1 MLIPHKALIVVADGT
16 RARFFRNMGRETKI
30 QLSAEGELKPAHL
43 LNEGPARK
51 RPKESSH
58 QEMDEATFAK
68 QVAQELYR
76 RVQSRDFE
84 ALILIA
90 DPQTLGEIRPSL
102 HKEVQSRLI
111 SEIAKTLTKASIADI
126 QKALTFEKSIAQI
139 RF

>member
-16 RARFFRNMGRETKI
+16 HARFFRNMGRETKI

-43 LNEGPARK
+43 LNEGPAGR

-58 QEMDEATFAK
+58 QETDEATFAK
-68 QVAQELYR
+68 QLAKELFR
-76 RVQSRDFE
+76 RVQSRNFD
-84 ALILIA
+84 ALILVA

-111 SEIAKTLTKASIADI
+111 SEIAKTLTKASITDI
-126 QKALTFEKSIAQI
+126 QKALI
-139 RF
+139 

>member
-16 RARFFRNMGRETKI
+16 HARFFRNMGRETKI

-43 LNEGPARK
+43 LNEGPAGK

-76 RVQSRDFE
+76 RVHSRDFE

>member
-1 MLIPHKALIVVADGT
+1 
-16 RARFFRNMGRETKI
+16 MGREAKI

-43 LNEGPARK
+43 LNEGPAGK

-58 QEMDEATFAK
+58 REMDEATFAK
-68 QVAQELYR
+68 QLAQVLFR

-84 ALILIA
+84 VLILIA

-102 HKEVQSRLI
+102 HKEVQSRLL

-126 QKALTFEKSIAQI
+126 QKALTLEKSIAQ
-139 RF
+139 

>member
-90 DPQTLGEIRPSL
+90 DPETLGEIRPSL

>member
-68 QVAQELYR
+68 QLAQELFR

-84 ALILIA
+84 VLILIA

>member
-16 RARFFRNMGRETKI
+16 HARFFRNMGRETKL

-43 LNEGPARK
+43 LHEGPAGR
-51 RPKESSH
+51 RPKDSSP
-58 QEMDEATFAK
+58 QETDEATFAK
-68 QVAQELYR
+68 QLAQELFR
-76 RVQSRDFE
+76 RVQNRDFE

-102 HKEVQSRLI
+102 HKEVQSRLK

-126 QKALTFEKSIAQI
+126 QNALI
-139 RF
+139 